1 MKKCIKT
8 SNFLQNVFVSL
19 SKQILLMRK
28 FLLSCLT
35 MASLIN
41 QSFAQEGLDFY
52 LSEAQGNS
60 PLLKDYKNQVLLNKL
75 DSLRLLASFKPQVT
89 AGTNNSYY
97 PSLGSFGYDNAI
109 SNGGN
114 YSAQIFINKPLIPKR
129 NLANQLETITLLSS
143 GIQAN
148 TKISQQDLTRTI
160 TAQYLITYGDY
171 LQIKFNQEVLELFK
185 NEEVILKKLTQTNVY
200 KQTEYLTFLVTLQQQ
215 ELQLKR
221 LKIQFLNDFGTLN
234 YLCGIA
240 PENNQSTQITEI
252 PTPNI
257 PFPQLPEV
265 RKSIF
270 YRPYVFDSL
279 KIRNSDRQIDFAYKI
294 RGNVFA
300 DGGFVSSFSMQ
311 PYYNFGVSLGFNATI
326 LLYDGRQRT
335 LQHNKNKVAELTRQ
349 NYRNFFLK
357 QYTQQ
362 TSQLVQQLELYENL
376 SVEMLDQLKYSQR
389 LIEAN
394 SRLIT
399 TGDVRIVD
407 YLLATT
413 NFLNAKNQITLNEIN
428 RLQIKNQLNYWNK

>member
-1 MKKCIKT
+1 
-8 SNFLQNVFVSL
+8 
-19 SKQILLMRK
+19 MRK
-28 FLLSCLT
+28 LLLSCLIT
-35 MASLIN
+35 ASLFN
-41 QSFAQEGLDFY
+41 RSFAQEDLSFY
-52 LSEAQGNS
+52 LSEAQNNS
-60 PLLKDYKNQVLLNKL
+60 PLLKDYKNQVLLNQL
-75 DSLRLLASFKPQVT
+75 DSLRLLASFKPQIT
-89 AGTNNSYY
+89 ATTNNNYY
-97 PSLGSFGYDNAI
+97 PALGSFGYDNAI

-114 YSAQIFINKPLIPKR
+114 YTAQLFVNKPLIPRR
-129 NLANQLETITLLSS
+129 NLANQFEIISLQSS

-148 TKISQQDLTRTI
+148 TKISQQDLNRTI
-160 TAQYLITYGDY
+160 TAQYLTTYGDY
-171 LQIKFNQEVLELFK
+171 LQIKYNQEVLELFK

-234 YLCGIA
+234 YLSGIA
-240 PENNQSTQITEI
+240 PENTQSTQITEI

-265 RKSIF
+265 RSSIF
-270 YRPYVFDSL
+270 YRPYIFDSL

-294 RGNVFA
+294 RGNIFA

-311 PYYNFGVSLGFNATI
+311 PYYNFGASFGFNATI
-326 LLYDGRQRT
+326 LLYDGRQKVI
-335 LQHNKNKVAELTRQ
+335 QHNKNKIAELTRQ

-362 TSQLVQQLELYENL
+362 TSQLFQQLKLYEDL
-376 SVEMLDQLKYSQR
+376 SVEMLDQLKYSKR

>member
-1 MKKCIKT
+1 
-8 SNFLQNVFVSL
+8 
-19 SKQILLMRK
+19 MRK
-28 FLLSCLT
+28 FLLSCLIT
-35 MASLIN
+35 ASLIN
-41 QSFAQEGLDFY
+41 QSFAQEDLDFY
-52 LSEAQGNS
+52 LSEAQSNS
-60 PLLKDYKNQVLLNKL
+60 PLLKDYRNQVLLNQL
-75 DSLRLLASFKPQVT
+75 DSLRMLASFKPLVT

-97 PSLGSFGYDNAI
+97 PAFGSFGYDNAI

-114 YSAQIFINKPLIPKR
+114 YSAQIFVNKPLIPKR
-129 NLANQLETITLLSS
+129 NLANQLEIISLQSS

-148 TKISQQDLTRTI
+148 TKISQQDLNRTI
-160 TAQYLITYGDY
+160 TAQYLTTYGDF

-294 RGNVFA
+294 RGNIFA

-311 PYYNFGVSLGFNATI
+311 PYYNFGVSFGFNATI
-326 LLYDGRQRT
+326 LLYDGRQRI

-362 TSQLVQQLELYENL
+362 TSQLVQQLKLYENL

>member
-1 MKKCIKT
+1 
-8 SNFLQNVFVSL
+8 
-19 SKQILLMRK
+19 MRK
-28 FLLSCLT
+28 FLLSCLI

-52 LSEAQGNS
+52 LSEAQSNS
-60 PLLKDYKNQVLLNKL
+60 PLLKDYKNQVLLNQL
-75 DSLRLLASFKPQVT
+75 DSLRMLASFKPQVT

-97 PSLGSFGYDNAI
+97 PALGAFGYDNAI

-114 YSAQIFINKPLIPKR
+114 YSAQIFVNKPLIPKR
-129 NLANQLETITLLSS
+129 NLANQLETISLQSS

-160 TAQYLITYGDY
+160 TAQYLTTYGDY

-240 PENNQSTQITEI
+240 PEINHSLEITEI

-279 KIRNSDRQIDFAYKI
+279 KIKNSDRQIDFAYKI

-362 TSQLVQQLELYENL
+362 TSQLVQQLKLYENL
-376 SVEMLDQLKYSQR
+376 SVELLDQLKYSQR

>member
-1 MKKCIKT
+1 
-8 SNFLQNVFVSL
+8 
-19 SKQILLMRK
+19 MRK
-28 FLLSCLT
+28 LLLSCLI
-35 MASLIN
+35 MASLFLE
-41 QSFAQEGLDFY
+41 SLAQDGLDFY
-52 LSEAQGNS
+52 LAEAQENS
-60 PLLKDYKNQVLLNKL
+60 PLLKDYKNQVLANQL
-75 DSLRLLASFKPQVT
+75 DSLRLLATFKPQVT

-97 PSLGSFGYDNAI
+97 PALGSFGYDNAI

-114 YSAQIFINKPLIPKR
+114 YSAQLFVNKSIIPRR
-129 NLANQLETITLLSS
+129 NLANQLETISLQSA

-148 TKISQQDLTRTI
+148 TRISQQDLTRTI
-160 TAQYLITYGDY
+160 TAQYVTTYGDY
-171 LQIKFNQEVLELFK
+171 LQIKFNQEVLDLFK

-240 PENNQSTQITEI
+240 PENTQNTQIIEI

-257 PFPQLPEV
+257 PSPQLPEV
-265 RKSIF
+265 RNSIF

-279 KIRNSDRQIDFAYKI
+279 KIKNSDRQIDFAYRI
-294 RGNVFA
+294 RGNIFA
-300 DGGFVSSFSMQ
+300 DAGFVSSFSMQ
-311 PYYNFGVSLGFNATI
+311 PYYNFGTSFGFNATV
-326 LLYDGRQRT
+326 LLYDGRQKAI
-335 LQHNKNKVAELTRQ
+335 QHNRNKIAELTRQ

-362 TSQLVQQLELYENL
+362 TSQLFQQLKLHEDM
-376 SVEMLDQLKYSQR
+376 SAEMLDQLKYTQR

-394 SRLIT
+394 NRLIT

-407 YLLATT
+407 YLLAIT

>member
-1 MKKCIKT
+1 M
-8 SNFLQNVFVSL
+8 L
-19 SKQILLMRK
+19 K
-28 FLLSCLT
+28 FLLFCLI
-35 MASLIN
+35 MATFCLNS
-41 QSFAQEGLDFY
+41 SAQEGLDFY
-52 LSEAQGNS
+52 LSEAQNNS
-60 PLLKDYKNQVLLNKL
+60 PLLKDYKNQVLANQL

-89 AGTNNSYY
+89 AGTNNTYY
-97 PSLGSFGYDNAI
+97 PALGSFGYDNAI

-114 YSAQIFINKPLIPKR
+114 YSAQLFVNKPLIPRR
-129 NLANQLETITLLSS
+129 NLANQLETISLQSS

-160 TAQYLITYGDY
+160 TAQYVTTYGDY
-171 LQIKFNQEVLELFK
+171 LQIKFNQEVLDLFK

-221 LKIQFLNDFGTLN
+221 LKIQFLNNFGTLN

-240 PENNQSTQITEI
+240 PENTPATQITEI
-252 PTPNI
+252 TAPNI
-257 PFPQLPEV
+257 VAPQLPEI
-265 RKSIF
+265 KSSIF

-279 KIRNSDRQIDFAYKI
+279 KIRNNDRQIDFAYKI
-294 RGNVFA
+294 RGNIFA

-311 PYYNFGVSLGFNATI
+311 PYYNFGLSFGFNASI
-326 LLYDGRQRT
+326 LLYDGRQRI
-335 LQHNKNKVAELTRQ
+335 LQHNKNKIAELTRQ

-362 TSQLVQQLELYENL
+362 TSQLFKQLKLYEEL
-376 SVEMLDQLKYSQR
+376 SLEMLDQLKYSQR

-413 NFLNAKNQITLNEIN
+413 NYLNAKNQITLNEIN
-428 RLQIKNQLNYWNK
+428 RLQLKTQLNYWNK

>member
-1 MKKCIKT
+1 MC
-8 SNFLQNVFVSL
+8 
-19 SKQILLMRK
+19 K
-28 FLLSCLT
+28 FLLSCFIVT
-35 MASLIN
+35 SFFH
-41 QSFAQEGLDFY
+41 QSSAQEGLDFY
-52 LSEAQGNS
+52 LSEARNNS
-60 PLLKDYKNQVLLNKL
+60 PLLKDFKNQILSNQL
-75 DSLRLLASFKPQVT
+75 DSLRLLASFKPQIT
-89 AGTNNSYY
+89 ATTNNNYY
-97 PSLGSFGYDNAI
+97 PALGSFGYDNAI

-114 YSAQIFINKPLIPKR
+114 YTAQVFVNKALIPRR
-129 NLANQLETITLLSS
+129 NLANQQETISLQSS

-148 TKISQQDLTRTI
+148 IKISQQDLNRTI
-160 TAQYLITYGDY
+160 TAQYITTYGDY

-185 NEEVILKKLTQTNVY
+185 NEEAILKKLTQANVY

-240 PENNQSTQITEI
+240 PENNQSTNFAEI

-257 PFPQLPEV
+257 PLPELPEV
-265 RKSIF
+265 RSSIF
-270 YRPYVFDSL
+270 YRPYIFDSL

-294 RGNVFA
+294 RGNIFA

-311 PYYNFGVSLGFNATI
+311 PYYNFGLSFGFSATI
-326 LLYDGRQRT
+326 LLYDGRQKVM
-335 LQHNKNKVAELTRQ
+335 QHNKNKIAELTRQ

-362 TSQLVQQLELYENL
+362 TSQLFQQLKLYEDL
-376 SVEMLDQLKYSQR
+376 SVEMIDQLKYSQR

-394 SRLIT
+394 NRLIT

>member
-1 MKKCIKT
+1 
-8 SNFLQNVFVSL
+8 
-19 SKQILLMRK
+19 
-28 FLLSCLT
+28 
-35 MASLIN
+35 MASSLN
-41 QSFAQEGLDFY
+41 QSFAQEGLDFF
-52 LSEAQGNS
+52 LSEAQNNS
-60 PLLKDYKNQVLLNKL
+60 PLLKDYKNQVLLNQL
-75 DSLRLLASFKPQVT
+75 DSLRLLASFKPQIT
-89 AGTNNSYY
+89 AATNNNYY
-97 PSLGSFGYDNAI
+97 PALGSFGYDNAI

-114 YSAQIFINKPLIPKR
+114 YTAQLFVNKPIIPRR
-129 NLANQLETITLLSS
+129 NLANQLETISLQSS
-143 GIQAN
+143 SIQAN

-160 TAQYLITYGDY
+160 TTQYITTYGDY

-234 YLCGIA
+234 YLCGIT
-240 PENNQSTQITEI
+240 PENNQQTQIAEI

-265 RKSIF
+265 RNSVF
-270 YRPYVFDSL
+270 YRPYIFDSL
-279 KIRNSDRQIDFAYKI
+279 KIRNSDRQIDFAYRI
-294 RGNVFA
+294 RGNIFA

-311 PYYNFGVSLGFNATI
+311 PYYNFGASFGFNATI
-326 LLYDGRQRT
+326 LLYDGRQKVM
-335 LQHNKNKVAELTRQ
+335 QHNKNKIAELTRR

-362 TSQLVQQLELYENL
+362 TFQLFQQLKLYEDL
-376 SVEMLDQLKYSQR
+376 SVEILEQLKYSQR
-389 LIEAN
+389 LVEAN

>member
-1 MKKCIKT
+1 M
-8 SNFLQNVFVSL
+8 Q
-19 SKQILLMRK
+19 K
-28 FLLSCLT
+28 FLLSCLLT
-35 MASLIN
+35 TLLFN

-52 LSEAQGNS
+52 LSEAQSNS
-60 PLLKDYKNQVLLNKL
+60 PLLKDYKNQVLSNQL
-75 DSLRLLASFKPQVT
+75 DSLRLLASFKPQIT
-89 AGTNNSYY
+89 AATNNNYY
-97 PSLGSFGYDNAI
+97 PALGSFGYDNAI

-114 YSAQIFINKPLIPKR
+114 YTAQLFVNKPLISRR
-129 NLANQLETITLLSS
+129 NLANQLETIFLQSS

-148 TKISQQDLTRTI
+148 TKISQQDLSRTI
-160 TAQYLITYGDY
+160 TTQYVTTYGDY

-240 PENNQSTQITEI
+240 PENNQQTQITEI
-252 PTPNI
+252 PTPDI
-257 PFPQLPEV
+257 AFPQLPEV
-265 RKSIF
+265 RTSVF

-300 DGGFVSSFSMQ
+300 DGGFVSSLSMQ
-311 PYYNFGVSLGFNATI
+311 PYYNFGASFGFNATI
-326 LLYDGRQRT
+326 LLYDGRQKN
-335 LQHNKNKVAELTRQ
+335 LQHSRNKIAELNRQ

-362 TSQLVQQLELYENL
+362 TSQLFQQLKLYEDL
-376 SVEMLDQLKYSQR
+376 SIEMLDKSKYSQR

>member
-1 MKKCIKT
+1 MRK
-8 SNFLQNVFVSL
+8 
-19 SKQILLMRK
+19 ILLFCLIMIN
-28 FLLSCLT
+28 LLF
-35 MASLIN
+35 N
-41 QSFAQEGLDFY
+41 SFAQEGLEFY
-52 LSEAQGNS
+52 LSEAQNNS
-60 PLLKDYKNQVLLNKL
+60 PLLKDYKNQVLANQL

-89 AGTNNSYY
+89 AGTNNTYY
-97 PSLGSFGYDNAI
+97 PTLGSFGYDNAI

-114 YSAQIFINKPLIPKR
+114 YSAQLFVNKPLIPKR
-129 NLANQLETITLLSS
+129 NLTNQFETISLQSS
-143 GIQAN
+143 NIQAN
-148 TKISQQDLTRTI
+148 TKISQQDLNRTI
-160 TAQYLITYGDY
+160 TAQYVTTYGDY
-171 LQIKFNQEVLELFK
+171 LQIKFNQEVLDLFK
-185 NEEVILKKLTQTNVY
+185 NEEVILKKLAQTNVY
-200 KQTEYLTFLVTLQQQ
+200 KQTEYLTFLVTFQQQ
-215 ELQLKR
+215 EFQLKR

-240 PENNQSTQITEI
+240 PENNQSSQITEI
-252 PTPNI
+252 PAPNVAA
-257 PFPQLPEV
+257 PQLPEV
-265 RKSIF
+265 RNSIF

-300 DGGFVSSFSMQ
+300 DGGFVSSFSTQ
-311 PYYNFGVSLGFNATI
+311 PYHNFGASVGFNATI
-326 LLYDGRQRT
+326 LLYDGRQKII
-335 LQHNKNKVAELTRQ
+335 QHNKNKIAELTRQ

-362 TSQLVQQLELYENL
+362 TSQLFQQLKLYEDL
-376 SVEMLDQLKYSQR
+376 SLEMLDQLKYSQR

>member
-1 MKKCIKT
+1 
-8 SNFLQNVFVSL
+8 
-19 SKQILLMRK
+19 MRK
-28 FLLSCLT
+28 FLLFYLT
-35 MASLIN
+35 MVTFCFN
-41 QSFAQEGLDFY
+41 TFAQEGLDFY
-52 LSEAQGNS
+52 LSQAQGNS
-60 PLLKDYKNQVLLNKL
+60 PLLKDYKNQVLANQL

-97 PSLGSFGYDNAI
+97 PALGSFGYDNAI

-114 YSAQIFINKPLIPKR
+114 YSAQLFVNKPLIPRR
-129 NLANQLETITLLSS
+129 NLANQLEIISLQSS

-148 TKISQQDLTRTI
+148 TKISQQDLKRTI
-160 TAQYLITYGDY
+160 TAQYVTTYGDY

-185 NEEVILKKLTQTNVY
+185 NEEIILKKLTQTNVY

-240 PENNQSTQITEI
+240 PENNQPNQITEI
-252 PTPNI
+252 PAPNI
-257 PFPQLPEV
+257 ASPQLPEV
-265 RKSIF
+265 RNSIF

-311 PYYNFGVSLGFNATI
+311 PYYNFGASFGFNATV
-326 LLYDGRQRT
+326 LLYDGKQKII
-335 LQHNKNKVAELTRQ
+335 QHNKNKIAELTRL

-357 QYTQQ
+357 QYSQQ
-362 TSQLVQQLELYENL
+362 TTQLFQQLKLYEDL
-376 SVEMLDQLKYSQR
+376 SLEMLDQLKYSQR

-394 SRLIT
+394 NRLIT

>member
-1 MKKCIKT
+1 
-8 SNFLQNVFVSL
+8 
-19 SKQILLMRK
+19 MRK
-28 FLLSCLT
+28 FLLLFSIT
-35 MASLIN
+35 TSI
-41 QSFAQEGLDFY
+41 SFHGFAQEGLDFY
-52 LSEAQGNS
+52 LSEAQSNS
-60 PLLKDYKNQVLLNKL
+60 PLLKDYRNQVLANQL
-75 DSLRLLASFKPQVT
+75 DSLRLLATYKPQIT

-97 PSLGSFGYDNAI
+97 PNLGSFGYDNAI

-114 YSAQIFINKPLIPKR
+114 YSAQVFVNKSLIPRR
-129 NLANQLETITLLSS
+129 NLTNQLETISLQSS
-143 GIQAN
+143 GIQVN
-148 TKISQQDLTRTI
+148 TRISQQDLTRTI
-160 TAQYLITYGDY
+160 TAQYVTTYGDY
-171 LQIKFNQEVLELFK
+171 LQIKFNQEILDLFK

-221 LKIQFLNDFGTLN
+221 LKIQFLSDFGTLN

-240 PENNQSTQITEI
+240 PESNQPNQITEI
-252 PTPNI
+252 PVPNI
-257 PFPQLPEV
+257 PSLQLPEI
-265 RKSIF
+265 RSSIF
-270 YRPYVFDSL
+270 YKPYVFDSL

-294 RGNVFA
+294 RGNIFA
-300 DGGFVSSFSMQ
+300 DGGFVSSFLMQ
-311 PYYNFGVSLGFNATI
+311 PYYNFGVSFGFNASI
-326 LLYDGRQRT
+326 LLYDGRQKIM
-335 LQHNKNKVAELTRQ
+335 QHNKNKIAELTRQ

-362 TSQLVQQLELYENL
+362 TSQLSQQLKLYEDL
-376 SVEMLDQLKYSQR
+376 SLEMLDQLKYSQR

-394 SRLIT
+394 NRLIT

>member
-1 MKKCIKT
+1 M
-8 SNFLQNVFVSL
+8 Q
-19 SKQILLMRK
+19 K
-28 FLLSCLT
+28 FLLSCLLT
-35 MASLIN
+35 TLLFN

-52 LSEAQGNS
+52 LSEAQSNS
-60 PLLKDYKNQVLLNKL
+60 PLLKDYKNQVLSNQL
-75 DSLRLLASFKPQVT
+75 DSLRLLASFKPQIT
-89 AGTNNSYY
+89 AATNNNYY
-97 PSLGSFGYDNAI
+97 PALGSFGYDNAI

-114 YSAQIFINKPLIPKR
+114 YTAQLFVNKPLISRR
-129 NLANQLETITLLSS
+129 NLANQLETIFLQSS

-148 TKISQQDLTRTI
+148 TKISQQDLSRTI
-160 TAQYLITYGDY
+160 TTQYVTTYGDY
-171 LQIKFNQEVLELFK
+171 LQIKFNQEVLKLFK

-240 PENNQSTQITEI
+240 PENNQQTQITEI
-252 PTPNI
+252 PTPDI
-257 PFPQLPEV
+257 AFPQLPEV
-265 RKSIF
+265 RTSVF

-300 DGGFVSSFSMQ
+300 DGGFVSSLSMQ
-311 PYYNFGVSLGFNATI
+311 PYYNFGASFGFNATI
-326 LLYDGRQRT
+326 LLYDGRQKN
-335 LQHNKNKVAELTRQ
+335 LQHSRNKIAELTRQ

-362 TSQLVQQLELYENL
+362 TSQLFQQLKLYEDL
-376 SVEMLDQLKYSQR
+376 SIEMLDKSKYSQR

>member
-1 MKKCIKT
+1 
-8 SNFLQNVFVSL
+8 
-19 SKQILLMRK
+19 
-28 FLLSCLT
+28 
-35 MASLIN
+35 MASSLN
-41 QSFAQEGLDFY
+41 QSFAQEGLDFF
-52 LSEAQGNS
+52 LSEAQNNS
-60 PLLKDYKNQVLLNKL
+60 PLLKDYKNQVLLNQL
-75 DSLRLLASFKPQVT
+75 DSLRLLASFKPQIT
-89 AGTNNSYY
+89 AATNNNYY
-97 PSLGSFGYDNAI
+97 PALGAFGYDNAI

-114 YSAQIFINKPLIPKR
+114 YTAQLFVNKPIIPRR
-129 NLANQLETITLLSS
+129 NLANQLETISLQSS
-143 GIQAN
+143 SIQAN

-160 TAQYLITYGDY
+160 TTQYITTYGDY

-234 YLCGIA
+234 YLCGIT
-240 PENNQSTQITEI
+240 PENNQQTQIAEI

-265 RKSIF
+265 RNSVF
-270 YRPYVFDSL
+270 YRPYIFDSL
-279 KIRNSDRQIDFAYKI
+279 KIRNSDRQIDFAYRI
-294 RGNVFA
+294 RGNIFA

-311 PYYNFGVSLGFNATI
+311 PYYNFGASFGFNATI
-326 LLYDGRQRT
+326 LLYDGRQKVM
-335 LQHNKNKVAELTRQ
+335 QHNKNKIAELTRQ

-362 TSQLVQQLELYENL
+362 TFQLFQQLKLYEDL
-376 SVEMLDQLKYSQR
+376 SVEILEQLKYSQR

>member
-1 MKKCIKT
+1 
-8 SNFLQNVFVSL
+8 
-19 SKQILLMRK
+19 MRK
-28 FLLSCLT
+28 FLLSCLI

-52 LSEAQGNS
+52 LSEAQSNS
-60 PLLKDYKNQVLLNKL
+60 PLLKDYKNQVLLNQL
-75 DSLRLLASFKPQVT
+75 DSLRMLASFKPQVT

-97 PSLGSFGYDNAI
+97 PALGAFGYDNAI

-114 YSAQIFINKPLIPKR
+114 YSAQIFVNKPLIPKR
-129 NLANQLETITLLSS
+129 NLANQLETISLQSS

-160 TAQYLITYGDY
+160 TAQYLTTYGDY

-240 PENNQSTQITEI
+240 PEINHSLEITEI

-279 KIRNSDRQIDFAYKI
+279 KIKNSDRQIDFAYKI

>member
-1 MKKCIKT
+1 MHK
-8 SNFLQNVFVSL
+8 L
-19 SKQILLMRK
+19 
-28 FLLSCLT
+28 LLSCLIT
-35 MASLIN
+35 ASLFH
-41 QSFAQEGLDFY
+41 QSSAQEGLDFY
-52 LSEAQGNS
+52 LSEAQSNS
-60 PLLKDYKNQVLLNKL
+60 PLLKDYRNQVLSNQL
-75 DSLRLLASFKPQVT
+75 DSLRLLASFKPQVMT
-89 AGTNNSYY
+89 GTNNTYY
-97 PSLGSFGYDNAI
+97 PALGSFGYDNAI

-114 YSAQIFINKPLIPKR
+114 YSAQVFINKPLIPRR
-129 NLANQLETITLLSS
+129 NLANQLETISLQSS
-143 GIQAN
+143 GIQVN
-148 TKISQQDLTRTI
+148 TKIYQQDLNRTI
-160 TAQYLITYGDY
+160 TAQYVTTYGDY
-171 LQIKFNQEVLELFK
+171 LQIKYNQEVLELFK

-240 PENNQSTQITEI
+240 PENNQQTQINEI

-257 PFPQLPEV
+257 SSPQLPEV
-265 RKSIF
+265 RNSIF

-279 KIRNSDRQIDFAYKI
+279 KIRNSDRQIDFTYKI

-326 LLYDGRQRT
+326 LLYDGRQRI
-335 LQHNKNKVAELTRQ
+335 LQHNKNKIAELTRQ

-362 TSQLVQQLELYENL
+362 TFQLFQQLKLYEDL
-376 SVEMLDQLKYSQR
+376 GVEMLDQLKYSQR

-394 SRLIT
+394 NRLIT